1 MEHEGTVGICPNH
14 IFGSY
19 INPIYLWL
27 GAGDAHHT
35 DMYQPYS
42 NLFRQAWL
50 FKIENNRWLDC
61 ETGQQQKFR
70 CKKHISI
77 IIKTAVREI
86 LLFFYHRVKIR
97 GGDFKQWNASTM
109 YQHCAQWGQSL
120 FKYFKGQLKFIYSE
134 KATKYCEIFT
144 LLLTTVHTVKSK
156 VKVKISQHFVA
167 FSDYMNFNFEMYV
180 LVPSILSKNERKQ
193 FDLSKVDFFSFVFG
207 RIWCLQFSQKTNENN
222 STWVKSTF
230 FHSFFGRIE
239 DTKKTFR
246 S

>member
-86 LLFFYHRVKIR
+86 LLFFITV
-97 GGDFKQWNASTM
+97 S
-109 YQHCAQWGQSL
+109 
-120 FKYFKGQLKFIYSE
+120 KYG
-134 KATKYCEIFT
+134 AEISNNEMRQQCT
-144 LLLTTVHTVKSK
+144 NTVHNGVK
-156 VKVKISQHFVA
+156 A
-167 FSDYMNFNFEMYV
+167 
-180 LVPSILSKNERKQ
+180 ILN
-193 FDLSKVDFFSFVFG
+193 
-207 RIWCLQFSQKTNENN
+207 
-222 STWVKSTF
+222 
-230 FHSFFGRIE
+230 
-239 DTKKTFR
+239 
-246 S
+246 